1 MHLDYIYLL
10 KLICISIFSMLDAH
24 NTVCEQIEQNTWG
37 YPPPQRNISW
47 WICRGS
53 YGLNLS
59 ALGALV

>member
-37 YPPPQRNISW
+37 YPPPQRNISV
-47 WICRGS
+47 WIKR
-53 YGLNLS
+53 
-59 ALGALV
+59 A